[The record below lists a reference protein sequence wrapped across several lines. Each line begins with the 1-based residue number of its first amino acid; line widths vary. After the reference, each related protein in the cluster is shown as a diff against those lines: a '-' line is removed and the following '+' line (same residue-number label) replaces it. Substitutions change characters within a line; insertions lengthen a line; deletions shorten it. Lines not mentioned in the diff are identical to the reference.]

1 VPVVYGQLASTVSA
15 PQPQLSAQGLSAQAP
30 AESDFGCGSMLEK
43 SKQAIEAQNFPAAM
57 DAAQSAQKL
66 CVDPLRALFYLADA
80 QMLSRQFAQAETTLR
95 TLLASDSTN
104 AQALVLLGQVQ
115 YLNNDDKDA
124 EDTFRK
130 AIAAAPLNP
139 EPHYNLGRMYYE
151 DERFQEAAAQFQTV
165 IQMEGGFYRAYDN
178 LGLCDEALGHDQLAL
193 QHYLKALAL
202 VYKDHP
208 EYDTVYEDLAEYM
221 LKKGDNQRAFNLA
234 VEAARRNPGNPR
246 NFYLAGKA
254 LDQAGHEQTSL
265 HWLKRAAQM
274 DPAFPEP
281 HYLMA
286 RIYWRLGDGTEAKAE
301 MSTFRT
307 LSDKAPK
314 VRR

>member
-1 VPVVYGQLASTVSA
+1 
-15 PQPQLSAQGLSAQAP
+15 
-30 AESDFGCGSMLEK
+30 
-43 SKQAIEAQNFPAAM
+43 M
-57 DAAQSAQKL
+57 DAAQSARKL
-66 CVDPLRALFYLADA
+66 CADPAHALFYLADA
-80 QMLSRQFAQAETTLR
+80 QMLSRQFAPAEQTLR
-95 TLLASDSTN
+95 TLLASDPAN
-104 AQALVLLGQVQ
+104 AQALDLLGQVQ

-124 EDTFRK
+124 EVTFRK
-130 AIAAAPLNP
+130 AIAAAPTNP

-151 DERFQEAAAQFQTV
+151 DERFQEAAAQFQMV
-165 IQMEGGFYRAYDN
+165 IQFDGGFYRAYDN

-202 VYKDHP
+202 VYKNHP

-221 LKKGDNQRAFNLA
+221 LKQGDSQRAFNLA
-234 VEAARRNPGNPR
+234 AEAATRNPGNPR

-265 HWLKRAAQM
+265 RWLKRAAGM

-286 RIYWRLGDGTEAKAE
+286 RIYWRLGDATEAKAE
-301 MSTFRT
+301 MNTFHT